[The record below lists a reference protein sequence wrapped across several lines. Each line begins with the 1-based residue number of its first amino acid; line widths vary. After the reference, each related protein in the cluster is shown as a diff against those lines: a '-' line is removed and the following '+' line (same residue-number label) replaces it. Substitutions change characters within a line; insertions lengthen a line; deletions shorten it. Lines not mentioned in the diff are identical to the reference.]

1 LLDRPRRVRR
11 KIAVSENSGGD
22 ALPKIGRNLMR
33 STGLVSIVA
42 LALALAAPAVAQ
54 QKLKFAHVYEVA
66 EPYHTEMVWAAGE
79 IKKRTKDKFEI
90 QVFPASAL
98 GNEQQI
104 NQALPLGTIDM
115 IYTGVAFAGASYK
128 PIAISNAPYMFRD
141 YDHWAKYAKS
151 DLFKELAEG
160 YGQATKNK
168 IVALTYYGA
177 RHTTAN
183 KALMTPADMKGLK
196 LRVPQAPL
204 YLMYAKAVGANATP
218 IAFAEVYL
226 ALQNKTVD
234 GQENPLPTIQAKKFY
249 EVQSHINLTGH
260 IYESLVTV
268 IGAPLWNRLSADEK
282 KVFEGVMQETAA
294 KASAAIRK
302 SEQELPEWF
311 KKQGKQVVTP
321 NLAEFRKAA
330 EPLQNDPG
338 AGAGWTKAQY
348 DRLQAIK

>member
-1 LLDRPRRVRR
+1 MLFR
-11 KIAVSENSGGD
+11 IAAV
-22 ALPKIGRNLMR
+22 
-33 STGLVSIVA
+33 TCA
-42 LALALAAPAVAQ
+42 LALVAGTAEAQ
-54 QKLKFAHVYEVA
+54 TKLKFAHVYETS

-79 IKKRTKDKFEI
+79 IAKRTNNKYQID
-90 QVFPASAL
+90 VFPASAL

-115 IYTGVAFAGASYK
+115 IYTGVAFAGSTYK

-141 YDHWAKYAKS
+141 FAHWKAYS
-151 DLFKELAEG
+151 ESPLFAELAAG
-160 YGQATKNK
+160 YDKASGNK

-183 KALMTPADMKGLK
+183 KAINSPADMKGMK

-226 ALQNKTVD
+226 ALQQGTVD

-249 EVQSHINLTGH
+249 EVQSHINLTNH

-268 IGAPLWNRLSADEK
+268 IGGPLWNRLNADERK
-282 KVFEGVMQETAA
+282 TFEAVMKEAA
-294 KASAAIRK
+294 TRASNAIREA
-302 SEQELPEWF
+302 EQKLPEWF
-311 KKQGKQVVTP
+311 KAQGKTVVTP
-321 NLAEFRKAA
+321 DLGPFRTAA
-330 EPLQNDPG
+330 APLHNDAA

-348 DRLQAIK
+348 DALQALAAKTN

>member
-1 LLDRPRRVRR
+1 MSGPRH
-11 KIAVSENSGGD
+11 
-22 ALPKIGRNLMR
+22 
-33 STGLVSIVA
+33 GLAA
-42 LALALAAPAVAQ
+42 LALVLAAATAALPAAAQ
-54 QKLKFAHVYEVA
+54 QRLKFAHVYEVS
-66 EPYHTEMVWAAGE
+66 EPYHVEAVWAAQE
-79 IKKRTKDKFEI
+79 IARRTNNKFAI
-90 QVFPASAL
+90 DVHPASAL

-115 IYTGVAFAGASYK
+115 IYTGAAFAGASHP

-141 YDHWAKYAKS
+141 FAHWEAYSRS
-151 DLFKELAEG
+151 DLFKELADG
-160 YGQATKNK
+160 YDQKTRNK

-183 KALMTPADMKGLK
+183 KAIATPADMRGMK

-204 YLMYAKAVGANATP
+204 YLMYARAVGANATP

-234 GQENPLPTIQAKKFY
+234 GQENPLPTIQAKKFH
-249 EVQSHINLTGH
+249 EVQTHINLTGH

-268 IGAPLWNRLSADEK
+268 IGPPLWNRLSAQEK
-282 KVFEGVMQETAA
+282 DVFTAVYREA
-294 KASAAIRK
+294 AARATAAIRK

-311 KKQGKQVVTP
+311 KAQGKTVTTP
-321 NLAEFRKAA
+321 DTAA
-330 EPLQNDPG
+330 FIQAAQPLHNDAS

-348 DRLQAIK
+348 DRLQALR